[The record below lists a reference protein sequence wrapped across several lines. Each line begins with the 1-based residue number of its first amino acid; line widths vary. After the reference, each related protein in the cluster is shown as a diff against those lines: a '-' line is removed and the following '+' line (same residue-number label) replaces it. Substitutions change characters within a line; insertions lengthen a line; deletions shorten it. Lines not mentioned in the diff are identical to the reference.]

1 MIRYDQ
7 HLLSFTKQDKR
18 NNSFS
23 KLTGSWSDGKLLT
36 LLVNSVVPG
45 LCPGGQEAH
54 PSNGVM
60 FLERAMDR
68 AEAWLGVPQV

>member
-1 MIRYDQ
+1 MPINF
-7 HLLSFTKQDKR
+7 HP
-18 NNSFS
+18 FS
-23 KLTGSWSDGKLLT
+23 KLTQSWSDGKLLT

-54 PSNGVM
+54 PDNGVM

-68 AEAWLGVPQV
+68 AEAWLGVPQGAFQYSLQIIT